1 MQQVHCGCQ
10 EDQAVDDQDPKPPPD
25 EQSAGAVPEGI
36 GELPKAPI
44 SDGRI
49 PPELREW
56 VLAQLGPFDESI
68 YENLDEEE
76 ACWNFTSFSTSKN
89 WSAKQPVSKPNA
101 NGSGGFFRV
110 TYSGV
115 VQMS

>member
-1 MQQVHCGCQ
+1 MQQVHCDCQ
-10 EDQAVDDQDPKPPPD
+10 EDQAVDDQDPKPPPE

-36 GELPKAPI
+36 GELPKASI

-68 YENLDEEE
+68 YENLDEEDMLELHEFLDLEELERE
-76 ACWNFTSFSTSKN
+76 A
-89 WSAKQPVSKPNA
+89 AREQA
-101 NGSGGFFRV
+101 YRAR
-110 TYSGV
+110 
-115 VQMS
+115 